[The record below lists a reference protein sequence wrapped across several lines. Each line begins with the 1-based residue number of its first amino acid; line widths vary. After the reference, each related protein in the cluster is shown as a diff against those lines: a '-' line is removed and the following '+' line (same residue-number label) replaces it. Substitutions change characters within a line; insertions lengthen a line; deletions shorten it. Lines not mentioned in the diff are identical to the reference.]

1 MRQGT
6 GAGRAVLRVER
17 IRRASARE
25 GRGMAIALTGTAL
38 ALRAAGLALGGAA
51 LLGGCRSPLPNRDPL
66 GQRLPELV
74 GQALDRRALRLP
86 EDLLGRP
93 AILLVGYEQ
102 EAQFD
107 ADRWLFGLLQS
118 ETPAR
123 VLELPTLPGRIVG
136 AFARQIDGGMR
147 SGIPHEDWG
156 TVVTLY
162 GDAAARLAR
171 FTGTEN
177 GRNMRVLALDPAG
190 HVRWFHD
197 RGFSAGKLLE
207 LDRLVRGWIPGPEGS
222 PTPSPVTSSNGPPA
236 PGPWPQW
243 RGPSRDG
250 QVGGESWPASL
261 ADVRELW
268 SLEGLGPSYSG
279 PLVLPDRVITT
290 ETVDEELEVVRA
302 LDRRDGTELWRASW
316 SGAMRVPFF
325 AAKNGSWIRATPASD
340 GDAVFVAGMRDV
352 LVCLDVA
359 SGAERWRQDFP
370 RLGAE
375 VPAFGF
381 VSSPLLVRDTVVVQA
396 GGAVVALD
404 KQSGAPR
411 WRALEDGGG
420 DESAFSSP
428 ILATLAGTEQLVVQ
442 TRTTLAGLAPD
453 TGTVLWSRPIEA
465 FRGMNILTP
474 LALGDALFTSAYGG
488 RALRLDVRAGAQGLA
503 LEPTWDTPQ
512 QGYMTSPVAIDGHI
526 YLFLRSN
533 RFACLDFASGE
544 ERWTSGPTGDEY
556 WSLVAQ
562 GGRVLALSDTGTLRL
577 IAASPA
583 SYEVLDERELVAGP
597 SWAHLAVA
605 GDELHVREQDAY
617 RVFRW
622 SH

>member
-1 MRQGT
+1 M
-6 GAGRAVLRVER
+6 
-17 IRRASARE
+17 
-25 GRGMAIALTGTAL
+25 GTAL
-38 ALRAAGLALGGAA
+38 AGIDSVLRAAGLALGGAA
-51 LLGGCRSPLPNRDPL
+51 LLGCRSPLPNRDPL
-66 GQRLPELV
+66 GQRLPELH

-107 ADRWLFGLLQS
+107 ADRWLFGLLQA

-123 VLELPTLPGRIVG
+123 VLELPTIPGRIVG
-136 AFARQIDGGMR
+136 AFAKSIDSGMR

-207 LDRLVRGWIPGPEGS
+207 LDRIVRAWTAGPAPES
-222 PTPSPVTSSNGPPA
+222 EPRSVPQSSATDEPAPA

-250 QVGGESWPASL
+250 QVGGAPWPATL
-261 ADVRELW
+261 AQVQELW

-279 PLVLPDRVITT
+279 PLVLADRVITT

-302 LDRRDGTELWRASW
+302 LDRRSGAELWRASW
-316 SGAMRVPFF
+316 SGALRVPFF
-325 AAKNGSWIRATPASD
+325 AAKNGSWIRATPACD
-340 GDAVFVAGMRDV
+340 GEAVFVAGMRDV
-352 LVCLDVA
+352 LVCLDLA
-359 SGAERWRQDFP
+359 SGHERWRADFP

-375 VPAFGF
+375 LPAFGF
-381 VSSPLLVRDTVVVQA
+381 VSSPLVVRDTVVVQA

-404 KQSGAPR
+404 KHSGAPR

-428 ILATLAGTEQLVVQ
+428 ILATLAGIEQLVVQ

-453 TGTVLWSRPIEA
+453 TGAVLWSRPIEA

-474 LALGDALFTSAYGG
+474 LALGDALFTSSYGG
-488 RALRLDVRAGAQGLA
+488 RALRFDVRAGAQGLA
-503 LEPTWDTPQ
+503 LEPSWSQPQ
-512 QGYMTSPVAIDGHI
+512 QGYMTSPVAIDGHL

-533 RFACLDFASGE
+533 RFACFDFTNGE
-544 ERWTSGPTGDEY
+544 ERWTSGPSGDEY

-562 GGRVLALSDTGTLRL
+562 GERVLALSDTGTLRL

-605 GDELHVREQDAY
+605 DDELHVREQDAY

-622 SH
+622 SISTD